1 MTKMYK
7 RFYFMYFLYAFQNKY
22 QKSLIIFYSRKSF
35 DVLEVTMVLRKP
47 LSHTKKKFISM
58 FVNKKITHES
68 FMDVS

>member
-1 MTKMYK
+1 MHK
-7 RFYFMYFLYAFQNKY
+7 RFQSLYIIYAFKKEY